1 MNPKLTPLLDA
12 VHLATRKLASSRKLN
27 DVLPE
32 VLSICVE
39 AVGAEGGTI
48 YLHNRTKKALE
59 FRHVLPERSRE
70 ALQFSDIP
78 DHQGVAGAAFTERR
92 TQLTHTEPVSP
103 RAAAIAEKTG
113 MNVRTM
119 ITVPLMLEDTD
130 PIGVVQ
136 LVNKQDGDVFT
147 DDDRT
152 VLETVSAVSTL
163 AYLNWELLDE
173 QTRASQLLGMG
184 RVAHDI
190 KNMAF
195 ALEANLTFS
204 HETMKEIKKLAGKD
218 DCDPEM
224 VPHVDTLDVM
234 INELHESIDR
244 IKDYTTLMSD
254 LSAGKKLE
262 PKLVLAPMSKTIER
276 AASFLASEA
285 RKHGL
290 ELNYEIEASA
300 PATKH
305 DSMYVFR
312 ITQNLVSNA
321 VKAVAETMDTDPDMH
336 EAVTVRYS
344 HHDDKHVLEVVDTGP
359 GMTKEIADRILGGN
373 ARSVWNKSAGS
384 GWGTKIVLELAQT
397 HGATVEID
405 SELGRGS
412 TFRVTF
418 PHRA

>member
-48 YLHNRTKKALE
+48 YLHNRQKQALE

-78 DHQGVAGAAFTERR
+78 DSQGVAGAAFTDRK
-92 TQLTHTEPVSP
+92 TQLTTYDMVPTS
-103 RAAAIAEKTG
+103 ATAIAEKTG
-113 MNVRTM
+113 MSVRTM

-136 LVNKQDGDVFT
+136 LVNKQGDDVFNE
-147 DDDRT
+147 DDRT
-152 VLETVSAVSTL
+152 VLETISAVSTL

-173 QTRASQLLGMG
+173 QSRASQLLGMG

-204 HETMKEIKKLAGKD
+204 HETMEEIKKLANKGQCD
-218 DCDPEM
+218 DEM
-224 VPHVDTLDVM
+224 TPQIETLDLM

-244 IKDYTTLMSD
+244 IKGYTTLMSD

-262 PKLVLAPMSKTIER
+262 PKLVLAPLSKTIER

-290 ELNYEIEASA
+290 ELKYEIDLTA
-300 PATKH
+300 PETKH
-305 DSMYVFR
+305 DEMYVFR

-321 VKAVAETMDTDPDMH
+321 VKAVAETMDTDPDIH
-336 EAVTVRYS
+336 EAVTVRYRFDS
-344 HHDDKHVLEVVDTGP
+344 GAHILEVIDTGP

-397 HGATVEID
+397 HGATVQID
-405 SELGRGS
+405 SELGHGS
-412 TFRVTF
+412 TFRILF
-418 PHRA
+418 PHRG